1 MLLGAAAAAYFYH
14 RNHKRV
20 RRAKSCMPARPLA
33 FLAGTARKAGT
44 ADVWRVRMELH
55 ALEFVQTGRYLTTYA
70 EQMEKLRDDTKV
82 QLLAEGGDTVTMWS
96 NLGVCPP
103 RVRVPA
109 GATQVTRPDRY
120 KTPRYAGT
128 SLYTVP

>member
-33 FLAGTARKAGT
+33 FLAGTARKA
-44 ADVWRVRMELH
+44 DVWRMR
-55 ALEFVQTGRYLTTYA
+55 AAGYEFVQTGRYLTSYA

-82 QLLAEGGDTVTMWS
+82 QLLAEGGDAGVPSDATWS

-109 GATQVTRPDRY
+109 GATQVTRPDHY